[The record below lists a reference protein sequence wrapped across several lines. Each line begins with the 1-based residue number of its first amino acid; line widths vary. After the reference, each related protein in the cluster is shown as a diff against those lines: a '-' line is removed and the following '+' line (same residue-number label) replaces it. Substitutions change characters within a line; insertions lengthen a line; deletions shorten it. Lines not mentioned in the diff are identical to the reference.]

1 MEDDILT
8 LGEQYN
14 NAGLNIDSVSY
25 QAPSSEIKN
34 QTSLFPNWVN
44 NIETPAKSKDIS
56 PEINSIM
63 QDIRFNTLDSLQ
75 KKGVSSADHVI
86 EQMFP
91 KQLQTQYEVPITQT
105 HDLLS
110 DGKTWLPKYKT
121 YLPGTDN
128 EALNANRQSKTEKFL
143 NPLERLV
150 TKAGRGIFAD
160 IGSFVYGVGEAAL
173 TGRAESLFDNGASR
187 YIDDLD
193 KKSDFA
199 YKNYY
204 TEAQNG
210 LGANLYTWD
219 KVLGGA
225 EFTARMIGA
234 EALIALASGGTSLP
248 ASFARVGARLGLT
261 AGARLAEGARALRIA
276 ETLEDVAQIGRRA
289 SEVTRI
295 ATEPIATVARQGGGI
310 FSAERYA
317 RGLEQSIRAGKLV
330 DNLKQARFAV
340 TGSAYEAGFEARHY
354 QEEAENAFW
363 EYHRANGTEPTQQ
376 EVADFQEKLDKT
388 TWGVFGANMGILS
401 VSNLALFGNML
412 NVKNPFT
419 KLATNS
425 FFDRSVFKIGTEKVA
440 EGIWKPLK
448 SNFFNKALAYSAPV
462 AKGVFT
468 EGIFEEGGQGIASG
482 MMKNYMAST
491 YDPKAMKE
499 TANYASAFTKA
510 FKDQYSTK
518 EGLEEVIIGGIIG
531 GLFGGVGGVR
541 GVNAQYKNQ
550 EFVANVQNAMPQVA
564 DSIVRNLYTN
574 ENLSNVLGHSNRL
587 QNINERVEQAK
598 NSGDVTATALH
609 SAESFIS
616 MLQASASVGKTD
628 QFMDVLKDSLR
639 GMNTEELAQGQNI
652 PLENVEDFK
661 NDKIKGVETLSE
673 NYTKAREAAGY
684 IFGRGDI
691 GGFYEVEGN
700 KVNRQNL
707 IDAFAYTSAMGGVS
721 QQIAGD
727 SFSAFQQKLAEI
739 GTSREITEQFGSL
752 AALQAA
758 GQLELTR
765 YTQATE
771 QEKRLLSQKQKLT
784 DRIVRAQREE
794 QTPQTAEELEKIARQ
809 LQQLNNEIT
818 QTTANKDLYWKSIA
832 DNFYRNLNQTEI
844 GFLPQIDFDN
854 FNNQTKDL
862 KDYLNNS
869 SATEFDKLELNK
881 LLDEFNKANTAFKS
895 FTNLANSLSNK
906 NFTFKTYN
914 SIFSGLR
921 AKNDK
926 SLNEVTKEALI
937 NLYNTDTKV
946 GQTLST
952 FQPTP
957 SLITDDL
964 VNELDNEDFQ
974 LSSEVISALSDKVKN
989 KNSLTENEQ
998 KVYDRFKEVIDEVAN
1013 RVVEDPINEEGEQ
1026 TEVSATTA
1034 ELSARR
1040 NELKELKRGII
1051 TPAIQAEI
1059 NRIDNEIVE
1068 LQNTLVTET
1077 PSNTSDAQ
1085 IADQIDQT
1093 NQQEID
1099 NINRKKNQKITE
1111 LNNKRDED
1119 ISSESA
1125 KLVEATKS
1133 LGDIGEANIN
1143 VAVTGGAGLGHFS
1156 IKENENND
1164 YDIRSKAE
1172 IKGFNYVTHSD
1183 GTVSFHIPFNH
1194 LDNRRGSTLVVA
1206 ISGNTLEQINTNEVR
1221 DLLRTLENNITEQVD
1236 NKLYGEEKRDAT
1248 TNVIKNTLSEFL
1260 SKSESSVN
1268 NSNQTEIA
1276 SNIEAINNRYD
1287 EEIINIEKEYSDRI
1301 NNLPPPEITEVVE
1314 QPAEVETPIE
1324 NNQELLDR
1332 LQELE
1337 DSKDFIVQD
1346 RIDTLKSEIEEL
1358 KLNTTTDKVL
1368 NKRKE
1373 NLALKISKLKSQILL
1388 DIANEGEKIDI
1399 NVVKADRTK
1408 TYYPKVRRLRKLE
1421 GQLRDLNNIR
1431 EDFNPDAS
1439 YREQLEWAVDNS
1451 NILDYE
1457 NVNTLTSVSPPSEEK
1472 VNRFRELDAK
1482 KRKTKTEKDEYNN
1495 LREELLP
1502 YKLVEGSFFGGIP
1515 LIDIINVYNQSKN
1528 NSTSDE
1534 NQVTRLTEPQVQETI
1549 KKVQSPETDPEF
1561 RAPDVSLVYDGA
1573 YVKGAPG
1580 NQSIHH
1586 IKLGTIL
1593 NKGLEQGLEVTITEY
1608 TTDSEGNETYAET
1621 QNVDVSN
1628 VDTMA
1633 SVYDNFQGVVINI
1646 GEDIVL
1652 DKSPRGSYFISR
1664 RSDIIPFLGYE
1675 AYAITGQPNAYNLL
1689 YDQKSD
1695 GTWSAKESEYEV
1707 TRDGYPIPFDKNT
1720 LNAIKSGDS
1729 ITLFYDSNDDYNKT
1743 LTKKELAEKAN
1754 IYVMKNG
1761 NLVNIL
1767 KSSPQY
1773 RDKNAT
1779 WAELSNLRKEVVN
1792 NGSTQIRVKNS
1803 YMGLP
1808 NIRIDENGKAIELPI
1823 EESMVESYGYV
1834 DREGNYKFFNNVNPT
1849 NTQYTDPYLEMGKNI
1864 PIVAFSYNGKIYTF
1878 PIQIDSTTNDATN
1891 ELDDILSNENL
1902 NEYQKI
1908 FQVNNLLDKYSI
1920 LTDALRLTNQNNTL
1934 PAIRDALNSV
1944 GERVDVTNR
1953 EDVENSLKTI
1963 LLDMSDPFMSAK
1975 LVLDLKSA
1983 SDILDDMEEKT
1994 KDESIEPS
2002 SDIGSDLAD
2011 ENMC

>member
-1 MEDDILT
+1 MNEEYNPVGNLPSTIELPSVETSQLPSNLSNTPDTNVKSLGLYQPNYGNKTDAFVEGLRADT
-8 LGEQYN
+8 LNNLYN
-14 NAGLNIDSVSY
+14 KNNDTL
-25 QAPSSEIKN
+25 SSIINTNKN
-34 QTSLFPNWVN
+34 K
-44 NIETPAKSKDIS
+44 IDIS
-56 PEINSIM
+56 GGYVRANEAYDRLN
-63 QDIRFNTLDSLQ
+63 
-75 KKGVSSADHVI
+75 
-86 EQMFP
+86 
-91 KQLQTQYEVPITQT
+91 
-105 HDLLS
+105 
-110 DGKTWLPKYKT
+110 DGGLLPKYNMYK
-121 YLPGTDN
+121 PGVNN
-128 EALNANRQSKTEKFL
+128 EDYNASLQSNTEKIL
-143 NPLERLV
+143 NPVGKFVEKV
-150 TKAGRGIFAD
+150 SRGIFVD

-173 TGRAESLFDNGASR
+173 TGRAESLFDNSMSR
-187 YIDDLD
+187 YVDDLD
-193 KKSDFA
+193 KRTDSA

-210 LGANLYTWD
+210 LGANIYTWD

-234 EALIALASGGTSLP
+234 EALIAAASGGTSLP

-261 AGARLAEGARALRIA
+261 AGTRIAEGARALRIA

-295 ATEPIATVARQGGGI
+295 ATEPITAVARQGGGI

-317 RGLEQSIRAGKLV
+317 RGLEQSIKAGKLV

-363 EYHRANGTEPTQQ
+363 VYHRANGTEPTQQ

-388 TWGVFGANMGILS
+388 AWGVFGANMGILS

-425 FFDRSVFKIGTEKVA
+425 FFDKLVFKIGTEKVV

-541 GVNAQYKNQ
+541 GVNAQYRNQ
-550 EFVANVQNAMPQVA
+550 QFVADVQNAMPQVA

-616 MLQASASVGKTD
+616 MLQASTSVGKTD

-639 GMNTEELAQGQNI
+639 GMNAEELAQGQNI
-652 PLENVEDFK
+652 SLDSVEDFK

-673 NYTKAREAAGY
+673 NYTKARDAAEY
-684 IFGRGDI
+684 IFGRGSI

-727 SFSAFQQKLAEI
+727 SFNAFQNKLAEI
-739 GTSREITEQFGSL
+739 GTSRELTEQFGSI
-752 AALQAA
+752 AALQSA

-765 YTQATE
+765 YTQATQE
-771 QEKRLLSQKQKLT
+771 EKRLQSQKQKLT
-784 DRIVRAQREE
+784 DRIVRTQREE
-794 QTPQTAEELEKIARQ
+794 QTPQTAEQLEKIASQ

-818 QTTANKDLYWKSIA
+818 QASANKDLYWKSIA
-832 DNFYRNLNQTEI
+832 DNFYRNLNKTEG

-862 KDYLNNS
+862 QDYLNKS

-881 LLDEFNKANTAFKS
+881 LLEEFNKSNTAFKS
-895 FTNLANSLSNK
+895 FTNLANALSDK
-906 NFTFKTYN
+906 RFTFKTYN
-914 SIFSGLR
+914 SVFYGLR
-921 AKNDK
+921 AKNDR
-926 SLNEVTKEALI
+926 SLNEVTKETLI

-957 SLITDDL
+957 SIVTDELI
-964 VNELDNEDFQ
+964 NELDNEDFQ
-974 LSSEVISALSDKVKN
+974 LSPEVVSVLSDKIKN
-989 KNSLTENEQ
+989 KNTLTENEQ
-998 KVYDRFKEVIDEVAN
+998 KVYDRFKDSIDQVAN
-1013 RVVEDPINEEGEQ
+1013 RVVEDPINETGEQ

-1034 ELSARR
+1034 EISARR
-1040 NELKELKRGII
+1040 NELRQLKRGII
-1051 TPAIQAEI
+1051 APEIQSEI
-1059 NRIDNEIVE
+1059 NRIDNEIADLKKALIPNTTVNQAESQTVE
-1068 LQNTLVTET
+1068 
-1077 PSNTSDAQ
+1077 Q
-1085 IADQIDQT
+1085 INQIR
-1093 NQQEID
+1093 QQEID
-1099 NINRKKNQKITE
+1099 KINSEKSQKITK
-1111 LNNKRDED
+1111 LNNKRNEE
-1119 ISSESA
+1119 IEKENTKTGETA
-1125 KLVEATKS
+1125 KS
-1133 LGDIGEANIN
+1133 LGDIGEGNIN
-1143 VAVTGGAGLGHFS
+1143 IAVTGGVGLGHFS

-1183 GTVSFHIPFNH
+1183 GTISFHIPFNH

-1206 ISGNTLEQINTNEVR
+1206 VSGSTLEQINTNEVR
-1221 DLLRTLENNITEQVD
+1221 DLLRVLETNITEQVD
-1236 NKLYGEEKRDAT
+1236 NKLYGEEKRNT
-1248 TNVIKNTLSEFL
+1248 TTEVIKNTLSEFL
-1260 SKSESSVN
+1260 SKSESTSKT
-1268 NSNQTEIA
+1268 SNQSEIA
-1276 SNIEAINNRYD
+1276 SNIEAINNRYN
-1287 EEIINIEKEYSDRI
+1287 EETSKVEERYSEKI
-1301 NNLPPPEITEVVE
+1301 NNLPTPEPTEQAE
-1314 QPAEVETPIE
+1314 QIQEPEAQTE
-1324 NNQELLDR
+1324 NNQEALDKI
-1332 LQELE
+1332 QELE

-1346 RIDTLKSEIEEL
+1346 RIDTLESEIEEL
-1358 KLNTTTDKVL
+1358 KLNDNADKVL

-1373 NLALKISKLKSQILL
+1373 NLSLKISKLKSQIIL
-1388 DIANEGEKIDI
+1388 DITNEGESIDI
-1399 NVVKADRTK
+1399 NAVKADRTK
-1408 TYYPKVRRLRKLE
+1408 AYYPKVRRLRKLE

-1439 YREQLEWAVDNS
+1439 YNEQLEWVVNNS

-1457 NVNTLTSVSPPSEEK
+1457 NIDTLTSVLPPSDEK
-1472 VNRFRELDAK
+1472 VRRFQDLDSKPRKNKVEKNELNTLKED
-1482 KRKTKTEKDEYNN
+1482 
-1495 LREELLP
+1495 LLP
-1502 YKLVEGSFFGGIP
+1502 YRLVEGSFFGGIP
-1515 LIDIINVYNQSKN
+1515 LIDIISVYNQSKN
-1528 NSTSDE
+1528 NSISDE
-1534 NQVTRLTEPQVQETI
+1534 NQITRLREPQVKDTI
-1549 KKVQSPETDPEF
+1549 KKVQTPEIDPEF

-1593 NKGLEQGLEVTITEY
+1593 NKGLEQGLDVTVTEY
-1608 TTDSEGNETYAET
+1608 TVDSDGKETYAET
-1621 QNVDVSN
+1621 QTVDNSN
-1628 VDTMA
+1628 VDAMA
-1633 SVYDNFQGVVINI
+1633 SIYDNFQGVIINI

-1652 DKSPRGSYFISR
+1652 DKSPRGSYFVSR
-1664 RSDIIPFLGYE
+1664 RADIIPFLGYE

-1695 GTWSAKESEYEV
+1695 GTWSPKESEYEV
-1707 TRDGYPIPFDKNT
+1707 TRDGYPVPFDKET
-1720 LNAIKSGDS
+1720 LNSIKSGDS
-1729 ITLFYDSNDDYNKT
+1729 VTLFYDPNDDYNKT
-1743 LTKKELAEKAN
+1743 LNKKELAEKAN

-1779 WAELSNLRKEVVN
+1779 WAELSNLRKKVVN
-1792 NGSTQIRVKNS
+1792 NGSVNIRVKNS

-1808 NIRIDENGKAIELPI
+1808 NIQIDENGKAIELPI
-1823 EESMVESYGYV
+1823 ESSMVESYGYV

-1864 PIVAFSYNGKIYTF
+1864 PIVAFRYNGKIYTF
-1878 PIQIDSTTNDATN
+1878 PIQIDSVSNDATG
-1891 ELDDILSNENL
+1891 ELDDILNNENL

-1920 LTDALRLTNQNNTL
+1920 LTDALRLTNQNDTL
-1934 PAIRDALNSV
+1934 PAIREALNSV
-1944 GERVDVTNR
+1944 GGRVDITNR
-1953 EDVENSLKTI
+1953 EEVQNALKTI
-1963 LLDMSDPFMSAK
+1963 LIDMNDPFMSAK
-1975 LVLDLKSA
+1975 LVLDLKS
-1983 SDILDDMEEKT
+1983 SGEILDEMEEKT
-1994 KDESIEPS
+1994 KDEVIEPS